1 MITNHV
7 IFLLTVS
14 PDQVKSHTPAVI
26 VRYLRY
32 FKTCGYVTDSRVAVR
47 GWNDH
52 STRMIEP
59 CPLEANRD
67 NRVLPFCGKTHI
79 DRALL
84 VGG

>member
-7 IFLLTVS
+7 LFLLTAS
-14 PDQVKSHTPAVI
+14 PDQVKSDTPAAI
-26 VRYLRY
+26 VKYLRY
-32 FKTCGYVTDSRVAVR
+32 LKTCGYVTDSRVAVR

-59 CPLEANRD
+59 CPLEANR
-67 NRVLPFCGKTHI
+67 VLPFCGKTHI